1 MGLRH
6 RRFAEWFLRLLIH
19 CLIISLCDKKKI
31 EAREGKCK
39 NNRSKRN
46 LVTLLHKIMH
56 HLKLRNKKSR
66 ETIKG
71 RFLQSEI
78 SNVSNLVGVH
88 DNNLL
93 PICSC
98 SRQQF
103 QFLTTTSWL
112 KELKIWQLRVFVKT
126 NDLKKS
132 RRKWQA
138 EYIIL
143 GRQRLIAFANWH
155 YWNEAPSIPNKSM
168 KYAKKPRYHPA
179 YFKLILIKIVLL
191 F

>member
-1 MGLRH
+1 M
-6 RRFAEWFLRLLIH
+6 
-19 CLIISLCDKKKI
+19 
-31 EAREGKCK
+31 
-39 NNRSKRN
+39 
-46 LVTLLHKIMH
+46 
-56 HLKLRNKKSR
+56 
-66 ETIKG
+66 
-71 RFLQSEI
+71 
-78 SNVSNLVGVH
+78 
-88 DNNLL
+88 L

-168 KYAKKPRYHPA
+168 KYSKKPDIILHILDSLLYRNSA
-179 YFKLILIKIVLL
+179 TILIKMWLVNYCNNSLIRSKVGDPFLGGLL
-191 F
+191 LRLHH